1 MRKILFVL
9 LLCWVAPVFAATS
22 QPNILF
28 CIADDWSWPHASIY
42 GDKVVKTPTF
52 DRVAT
57 EGALFAN
64 AFCASPSCTPS
75 RAAILTGRYPH
86 QLREGGN
93 LWGFLPREFAV
104 FPDVLAKAGY
114 VIGLQGKGWG
124 PGDFTAGGFKRNPA
138 GPPFKTFEQFLKTVP
153 DGKPFSFWFG
163 SSDAHRPY
171 NTGAGAA
178 AGMKPEDVV
187 PPACLPASPEV
198 RDDILDYYFE
208 VQRFDQQVGTML
220 RLLETMGK
228 LDNTIVV
235 ITSDNGMPFPRC
247 KANLYDSG
255 CRMPLAIRWPKR
267 WKGGRTVNE
276 FVSLIDLAPTL
287 LEAAGVKAPGGT
299 TGKSLSALMDGTVQE
314 EREMVFFERERH
326 ANVRKGDLSYPARAV
341 RTRDFLYV
349 RNFRSDRWPA
359 GDPVMWKAVGAYG
372 DVDDSPTKRFLVSNK
387 DEKDVATFFKAAFEK
402 RPAEEL
408 YDLAKDPGQLVN
420 VAGAEPY
427 AAAQK
432 RLSAALERWMKE
444 TGDPR
449 TAGGGDEFDKY
460 PYFGLSPRKKF
471 DAGPAGLTRRELPA
485 SYEAP
490 KAGLANTEP
499 LSPTAGPRQSP

>member
-1 MRKILFVL
+1 MRKIVLFL
-9 LLCWVAPVFAATS
+9 LLCRVASEAAQTS

-28 CIADDWSWPHASIY
+28 CIADDWSWPHASVY

-52 DRVAT
+52 DRVAK
-57 EGALFAN
+57 EGMLFAN

-93 LWGFLPREFAV
+93 LWGFLPKEFAV
-104 FPDVLAKAGY
+104 FPDVLAQAGY

-138 GPPFKTFEQFLKTVP
+138 GPPSKTFEQFLKTVP
-153 DGKPFSFWFG
+153 EGKPFCFWFG

-171 NTGAGAA
+171 TAGTGAGA
-178 AGMKPEDVV
+178 GMKADDVV
-187 PPACLPASPEV
+187 PPTCLPGAPGV
-198 RDDILDYYFE
+198 RNDILDYYFE

-220 RLLETMGK
+220 KLLESTGR
-228 LDNTIVV
+228 LDNTIIV

-255 CRMPLAIRWPKR
+255 CRMPLAIRWAKQY
-267 WKGGRTVNE
+267 KGGRTINE
-276 FVSLIDLAPTL
+276 FVSLIDLAPTFL
-287 LEAAGVKAPGGT
+287 QAAGVKVPSGI
-299 TGKSLSALMDGTVQE
+299 TGKSLLPLLDGNSQE
-314 EREMVFFERERH
+314 GRDAVFFERERH
-326 ANVRKGDLSYPARAV
+326 ANVRKGDVGYPVRAV
-341 RTRDFLYV
+341 RTKDFLYV
-349 RNFRSDRWPA
+349 RNFRPDRWPA

-372 DVDDSPTKRFLVSNK
+372 DVDESPTKSFIAARASETNIAK
-387 DEKDVATFFKAAFEK
+387 FFELAFAK

-408 YDLAKDPGQLVN
+408 YDLAKDPGQTNN
-420 VAGAEPY
+420 VAGHAAY

-432 RLSAALERWMKE
+432 QLGGQLDAWMKQ

-449 TAGGGDEFDKY
+449 AGGGGDEFDKY
-460 PYFGLSPRKKF
+460 PYFGR
-471 DAGPAGLTRRELPA
+471 AGYRPGLDLENPTRPALPA
-485 SYEAP
+485 AFEAP
-490 KAGLANTEP
+490 ATALANTEL
-499 LSPTAGPRQSP
+499 LSPAAGSRQ